1 VALASSEITS
11 SPRNKPAPHTGA
23 QPRKAL
29 MPHARDAYTLAVPK
43 SEALHVH
50 RTCIMRLLPT
60 REIGGPF
67 LHEGLGRLPKILRQ
81 M

>member
-1 VALASSEITS
+1 
-11 SPRNKPAPHTGA
+11 
-23 QPRKAL
+23 